1 MKERNAKHNHLSS
14 QPGDK
19 TVERLFFENRLLGYR
34 EAAELLCV
42 SERHLRNLKT
52 AGKVKY
58 VPIGDGERGVR
69 FKVSSLLQFIEKRE
83 VSA

>member
-1 MKERNAKHNHLSS
+1 MKERYAAQNTLKSS
-14 QPGDK
+14 VEEK

-34 EAAELLCV
+34 EAAEMLCV
-42 SERHLRNLKT
+42 SERHLRSLKT
-52 AGKVKY
+52 LGKIKY

-69 FKVSSLLQFIEKRE
+69 FRVSSLLKFIEKRE